1 MLYQEDKL
9 SFIVWIN
16 IALGSTLGSAGAA
29 PVPNAG
35 VIMLI
40 TVWETALPGFAVPDA
55 IAYVQVI
62 ICIFYFIL
70 VLMVLICYCMN
81 CRRLVLL

>member
-1 MLYQEDKL
+1 MVALIIFCIIVNMQEDKL
-9 SFIVWIN
+9 SVVVWIN

-40 TVWETALPGFAVPDA
+40 TVNYCLLSTNLLASKKGS
-55 IAYVQVI
+55 
-62 ICIFYFIL
+62 
-70 VLMVLICYCMN
+70 LI
-81 CRRLVLL
+81 RV